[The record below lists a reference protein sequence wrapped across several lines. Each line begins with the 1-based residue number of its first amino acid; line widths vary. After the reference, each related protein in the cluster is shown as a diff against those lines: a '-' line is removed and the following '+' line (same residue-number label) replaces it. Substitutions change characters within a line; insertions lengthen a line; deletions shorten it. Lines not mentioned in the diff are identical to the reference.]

1 MPTACLMALVLAAGS
16 EMDAATLLR
25 AWRERGDGAAVSTQ
39 VVVHEGQAES
49 AASAEPCVL
58 AWDPQGPRLAL
69 RQGGLIVALSE
80 DRLRGAHQ
88 AGTTALD
95 QPVGQGALAAW
106 QGAFAEM
113 PWPQPSMLLL
123 PFDRWPADMDTAT
136 GTLVLQQAVQEG
148 EDRILRLRGDRGSWM
163 LRFRSSPRVRLVE
176 AVRRIDAGPRVPEG
190 AWIEWRMR
198 FEHAEPESGIFE
210 PPVEGRPRVGRLE
223 AVMPD
228 TPVAPPR
235 KATRPGEHEVEATP
249 EQRGDTI
256 APQP

>member
-1 MPTACLMALVLAAGS
+1 MPVVPLLALALTAGPQV
-16 EMDAATLLR
+16 DAKALLR
-25 AWRERGDGAAVSTQ
+25 AWQERGDGAAVSTQ

-49 AASAEPCVL
+49 AALAEPCVL

-69 RQGGLIVALSE
+69 RQGGLTVALAE
-80 DRLRGAHQ
+80 GRLRAAHQ
-88 AGTTALD
+88 AGSTAID
-95 QPVGQGALAAW
+95 QPVGSAALAAW
-106 QGAFAEM
+106 QAAFAEM
-113 PWPQPSMLLL
+113 PWPQPAMLLL
-123 PFDRWPADMDTAT
+123 AADRWPADMDPAA
-136 GTLVLQQAVQEG
+136 GTLVLQQAVR
-148 EDRILRLRGDRGSWM
+148 EDEDQVVRLKGDHGSWV
-163 LRFRSSPRVRLVE
+163 LRFRGSPHARLVE

-228 TPVAPPR
+228 KPAAPPR
-235 KATRPGEHEVEATP
+235 PATRPGEHEVEATP

-256 APQP
+256 RPQP